1 MMSTTHAFFFQ
12 YVDVCSHVVAGHR
25 SRRRCIIDHS
35 LVREIFQSSRSHI
48 EHRSALRFVHLRGKR
63 SLSHAAFIHVFF
75 AVASIPPA
83 LLDAA
88 VSFYIA
94 MWAHLLPQFK
104 PVTLHQH
111 SSCTR
116 NSSCSN
122 ACLLPVQVQKQ
133 PRNGELR
140 VVGDLPL
147 QPDTNALALLH

>member
-1 MMSTTHAFFFQ
+1 MSLTLLAFFLH
-12 YVDVCSHVVAGHR
+12 YEDGCSHVVAGHW

-35 LVREIFQSSRSHI
+35 LVREILQSIRSHI
-48 EHRSALRFVHLRGKR
+48 EHRSALRLIHLRGKR
-63 SLSHAAFIHVFF
+63 SLSHAAFIRVFF

-104 PVTLHQH
+104 PVARHQQ
-111 SSCTR
+111 SSCTCS
-116 NSSCSN
+116 SSCSH
-122 ACLLPVQVQKQ
+122 ACLLPLQVQKQ

-140 VVGDLPL
+140 GVGDLPL
-147 QPDTNALALLH
+147 HPDTNALTLLH